1 VLSDDVP
8 PADRGPDAG
17 GSFGTAGFFTPIL
30 LPAGPAPTKIPTN
43 YPGLCGTAESGIWLS
58 WGLFDIATRSR
69 ARRLPALKEN
79 LMKKTLTAFVAAA
92 TMASAIA
99 AMPTAADARCDGCA
113 IGAGVVGGLVAGA
126 IIGGAVANARPAPV
140 YVEPAPVYAVPVRT
154 CLVEQQVWSPRYQA
168 YVMRPVRVAC

>member
-1 VLSDDVP
+1 LNDGSSPLTPALSRDRRLFLSTCCYR
-8 PADRGPDAG
+8 PAQQRPKFRQITGAYLDQLNRGYGSAG
-17 GSFGTAGFFTPIL
+17 AYSNIT
-30 LPAGPAPTKIPTN
+30 
-43 YPGLCGTAESGIWLS
+43 
-58 WGLFDIATRSR
+58 TRSR
-69 ARRLPALKEN
+69 ARRQPALKEN

-140 YVEPAPVYAVPVRT
+140 YVEPAPVYAAPVRT
-154 CLVEQQVWSPRYQA
+154 CLVDQQVWSPRYQA

>member
-1 VLSDDVP
+1 MAQLGLIRRSQP
-8 PADRGPDAG
+8 IPASGLAG
-17 GSFGTAGFFTPIL
+17 AQGDS
-30 LPAGPAPTKIPTN
+30 
-43 YPGLCGTAESGIWLS
+43 
-58 WGLFDIATRSR
+58 
-69 ARRLPALKEN
+69 

-99 AMPTAADARCDGCA
+99 ALPTAAGAPRHRCA
-113 IGAGVVGGLVAGA
+113 AGAGVLGGLVAGA

-140 YVEPAPVYAVPVRT
+140 YVEPAPVYAAPVRT

>member
-1 VLSDDVP
+1 VLNEVP

-17 GSFGTAGFFTPIL
+17 GSFGTAGFFTFVL
-30 LPAGPAPTKIPTN
+30 LPVGPAPTKIPTN
-43 YPGLCGTAESGIWLS
+43 YKGYAQPAESGMWLS
-58 WGLFDIATRSR
+58 WGLFNIATRSR
-69 ARRLPALKEN
+69 ARRSLALKEN
-79 LMKKTLTAFVAAA
+79 LMQKTLTAFVAAA

-168 YVMRPVRVAC
+168 YVIRPVRVAC

>member
-1 VLSDDVP
+1 
-8 PADRGPDAG
+8 
-17 GSFGTAGFFTPIL
+17 
-30 LPAGPAPTKIPTN
+30 
-43 YPGLCGTAESGIWLS
+43 
-58 WGLFDIATRSR
+58 
-69 ARRLPALKEN
+69 
-79 LMKKTLTAFVAAA
+79 MKKTLTAFVAAA

-99 AMPTAADARCDGCA
+99 AMPTVADARCDGCA

>member
-1 VLSDDVP
+1 MAQLGLIRISQP
-8 PADRGPDAG
+8 IPASGLAG
-17 GSFGTAGFFTPIL
+17 AQG
-30 LPAGPAPTKIPTN
+30 
-43 YPGLCGTAESGIWLS
+43 ES
-58 WGLFDIATRSR
+58 
-69 ARRLPALKEN
+69 

-140 YVEPAPVYAVPVRT
+140 YVEPAPVYAAPMRT

>member
-1 VLSDDVP
+1 
-8 PADRGPDAG
+8 
-17 GSFGTAGFFTPIL
+17 
-30 LPAGPAPTKIPTN
+30 
-43 YPGLCGTAESGIWLS
+43 
-58 WGLFDIATRSR
+58 
-69 ARRLPALKEN
+69 
-79 LMKKTLTAFVAAA
+79 MKKTLTAFVAAA

-113 IGAGVVGGLVAGA
+113 VGAGVLGGLVAGA

-168 YVMRPVRVAC
+168 YVMRPVRVACCSARLTWNHGRLIRAGHFHFKRATRWLRQRAPSIACRALLHVVEHG